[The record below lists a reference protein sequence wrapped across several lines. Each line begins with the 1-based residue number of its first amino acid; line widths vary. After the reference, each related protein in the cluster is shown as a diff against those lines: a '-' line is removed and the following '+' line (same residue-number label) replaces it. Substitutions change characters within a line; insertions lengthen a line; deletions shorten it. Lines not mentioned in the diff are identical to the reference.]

1 MNAQSIGPLEDVRS
15 WQQQLLRG
23 LLRALLIL
31 GALALAG
38 AAYDA
43 IATQKI
49 WEIPI
54 FAFAYA
60 TLLLITFWRRIP
72 YAIQAGTLLTL
83 LYALGVFNL
92 LVYAQNGDG
101 FIFLLTVPF
110 MAAVFFGWRRAR
122 FALGLT
128 ALTLAVFTW
137 VFVTGRL
144 VIPVEEQVVAASFG
158 SWASKIVVFVMLALM
173 LALSQDYLFRRL
185 VTALSTSHELT
196 REVEGHRLTL
206 ERQVAERTADLAR
219 RARYLEATS
228 EVAREAAAVLDLGQ
242 LLSQV
247 VNLVSERFGF
257 YHTGIFLVD
266 ASREWAELQAASS
279 EGGQRMLAR
288 GHRLRVGIEGIV
300 GYVTGRGEA
309 RIALDVGEDAVH
321 FDNPDLPETRSEMAL
336 PLKARGDTIGA
347 LDVQSEEPGAF
358 SAEDVAVLQTL
369 AEQVAIAIS
378 NLRLFEQAQGALKA
392 ERRAYGELSRQA
404 WADLL
409 RTRLEW
415 GYRYDHQAI
424 APAQGDWQP
433 EMVQAAQT
441 GVPTIRDPQPRV
453 PPSRKLGAFGKVRQS
468 AQPAPVLA
476 MPLKVREQVIGVL
489 NFRKHEGDGPWATAE
504 VTLLETLV
512 EQLGTALESA
522 RLYQDT
528 QRRVIRERLTAEVTS
543 RMRATLDLE
552 AVLQT
557 ATDEI
562 YQALGLDRVT
572 VRLTTTE

>member
-1 MNAQSIGPLEDVRS
+1 M
-15 WQQQLLRG
+15 
-23 LLRALLIL
+23 
-31 GALALAG
+31 
-38 AAYDA
+38 
-43 IATQKI
+43 
-49 WEIPI
+49 
-54 FAFAYA
+54 
-60 TLLLITFWRRIP
+60 
-72 YAIQAGTLLTL
+72 
-83 LYALGVFNL
+83 
-92 LVYAQNGDG
+92 
-101 FIFLLTVPF
+101 
-110 MAAVFFGWRRAR
+110 
-122 FALGLT
+122 
-128 ALTLAVFTW
+128 
-137 VFVTGRL
+137 
-144 VIPVEEQVVAASFG
+144 AASFG

-196 REVEGHRLTL
+196 RELEGQRLTL

-228 EVAREAAAVLDLGQ
+228 EVAREAAAVLNLEQ

-257 YHTGIFLVD
+257 YHTAIFLVD

-279 EGGQRMLAR
+279 EGGRRMLAR

-300 GYVTGRGEA
+300 GYVTGRGEP

-347 LDVQSEEPGAF
+347 LDVQSEEAGAF

-369 AEQVAIAIS
+369 ADQVAIAIS

-433 EMVQAAQT
+433 EMIKAAQT
-441 GVPTIRDPQPRV
+441 GAPTRGDGETRGQDGI
-453 PPSRKLGAFGKVRQS
+453 G
-468 AQPAPVLA
+468 LA
-476 MPLKVREQVIGVL
+476 IPIKVREQVVGVL
-489 NFRKHEGDGPWATAE
+489 NFRKHEGDEPWATAE

-528 QRRVIRERLTAEVTS
+528 QRRAIRERLTGEITS
-543 RMRATLDLE
+543 RMRSTLDLE
-552 AVLQT
+552 TILQT

>member
-1 MNAQSIGPLEDVRS
+1 MEMNAQSIGPLEDVRS

-43 IATQKI
+43 IVSQKA

-54 FAFAYA
+54 FVGTYA
-60 TLLLITFWRRIP
+60 VLLVMTLWKGMP
-72 YAIQAGTLLTL
+72 YAIQAGTLLSL

-110 MAAVFFGWRRAR
+110 MAAVFFGWQRAR
-122 FALGLT
+122 FVLGLT

-144 VIPVEEQVVAASFG
+144 VIPVEEQAVAASFG
-158 SWASKIVVFVMLALM
+158 SWASRIVVFVMLALM

-196 REVEGHRLTL
+196 REVEGQRLTL
-206 ERQVAERTADLAR
+206 ERQVGERTADLAR

-228 EVAREAAAVLDLGQ
+228 EVAREAAAVLNLEQ

-279 EGGQRMLAR
+279 EGGRRMLAR

-347 LDVQSEEPGAF
+347 LDVQSQEPGAF

-392 ERRAYGELSRQA
+392 ERRAYGESSRQA

-433 EMVQAAQT
+433 EMIEAAQT
-441 GVPTIRDPQPRV
+441 GVPTHRDGETRGHDGV
-453 PPSRKLGAFGKVRQS
+453 G
-468 AQPAPVLA
+468 LA
-476 MPLKVREQVIGVL
+476 MPIKVREQVIGVL
-489 NFRKHEGDGPWATAE
+489 NFRKDEGDGPWATAE

-528 QRRVIRERLTAEVTS
+528 QRRAIRERLTGEITS
-543 RMRATLDLE
+543 RMRSTLDLE
-552 AVLQT
+552 TILQT

>member
-1 MNAQSIGPLEDVRS
+1 MNPQSIGPLEDVRS

-31 GALALAG
+31 GLLALAG

-43 IATQKI
+43 IATQKM

-60 TLLLITFWRRIP
+60 TLLLITFWRRIS

-122 FALGLT
+122 LALGLT

-137 VFVTGRL
+137 VFVSGRL

-196 REVEGHRLTL
+196 REIEGQRLTL
-206 ERQVAERTADLAR
+206 ERQVGERTADLAR

-228 EVAREAAAVLDLGQ
+228 EVAREAAAVLDPRQ

-279 EGGQRMLAR
+279 EGGQRMLER
-288 GHRLRVGIEGIV
+288 GHRLRVGMEGIV
-300 GYVTGRGEA
+300 GYVTGRGES

-321 FDNPDLPETRSEMAL
+321 FDNPDLGETRSEMAL

-347 LDVQSEEPGAF
+347 LDVQSQEAGAF

-369 AEQVAIAIS
+369 ADQVAIAIS

-392 ERRAYGELSRQA
+392 ERRAYGELSRQG
-404 WADLL
+404 WADLE

-415 GYRYDHQAI
+415 GYHYDHQGI
-424 APAQGDWQP
+424 TPAQGEWQP
-433 EMVQAAQT
+433 EMIKAAQT
-441 GVPTIRDPQPRV
+441 GVPTHRDGETRGEDGV
-453 PPSRKLGAFGKVRQS
+453 G
-468 AQPAPVLA
+468 LA
-476 MPLKVREQVIGVL
+476 MPIKVREQVIGVV
-489 NFRKHEGDGPWATAE
+489 NFRKREGDGPWATAE

-528 QRRVIRERLTAEVTS
+528 QRRAIRERLTGEITS
-543 RMRATLDLE
+543 RMRSTLDVE
-552 AVLQT
+552 TILQT

-572 VRLTTTE
+572 VRLTTAE

>member
-1 MNAQSIGPLEDVRS
+1 MNPQSIGPLEDVRS

-23 LLRALLIL
+23 LLRALIIL
-31 GALALAG
+31 GLLALAG

-219 RARYLEATS
+219 RAGYLQATS
-228 EVAREAAAVLDLGQ
+228 EVAREAAAVLNLEQ

-257 YHTGIFLVD
+257 YHTGMFLVD

-279 EGGQRMLAR
+279 EGGRRMLAR

-300 GYVTGRGEA
+300 GYVTGRGEP

-347 LDVQSEEPGAF
+347 LDVQSEEAGAF

-369 AEQVAIAIS
+369 ADQVAIAIS

-404 WADLL
+404 WAELL

-433 EMVQAAQT
+433 EMIKAAQS
-441 GVPTIRDPQPRV
+441 GVPTHRDGDTWVSTPRGQGDGETREQDGV
-453 PPSRKLGAFGKVRQS
+453 G
-468 AQPAPVLA
+468 LA
-476 MPLKVREQVIGVL
+476 MPIKVREQVIGVL

-528 QRRVIRERLTAEVTS
+528 QRRAMRERLTGEITS
-543 RMRATLDLE
+543 RMRSTLDLE
-552 AVLQT
+552 TILQT

-572 VRLTTTE
+572 VRLTTAE